1 MEDDLLDTP
10 ELNQFRNL
18 RNSRALAQEEALA
31 QSSAEKGGLIDDIGR
46 SMMALPATLFSGD
59 VEIRRQA
66 IQNNP
71 ELSNYQKAKQ
81 LRDLPPEKEA
91 PDTVGT
97 AMGTGATESGVANI
111 AIGLLAKRV
120 PVINGAGRVRSALQ
134 NTINQYGDLFR
145 RNPVGTTLS
154 ETLIGG
160 VAGGG
165 GFTLKDAYPDLP
177 AAQFI
182 GEMTTGLGVGL
193 GLPYI
198 AKNLTPTGIIVN
210 KGRDWFSLEGATSRA
225 ATRMQGLAD
234 PEVVLARLRS
244 GEELSPNAAL
254 TTAQRTGQS
263 KLIALENTIVDAA
276 NDGTLS
282 QQYADA
288 LQQTNQAIKDDL
300 DFGGTFPEDT
310 QQFFAHQVDHYRALL
325 DARMAVAAERA
336 NQAALK
342 VSPNQTKEALETAVR
357 EEVEAAYREARGLE
371 NSLFE
376 AVDPELPVDVGV
388 SKSARNNWSGK
399 LPEAQKENMPSAASY
414 LDPTSSNY
422 IGRVKKNKKGEAL
435 NTLGQ
440 TTVFEL
446 RGVQSALRAEA
457 RAARS
462 GEVPNRQK
470 AMIADELAD
479 SITEDISRIYM
490 DTEGDNPVAMA
501 VAYSRELNQRF
512 SQGTVG
518 KILGKSGTGAARLD
532 PSVTLSRTLGI
543 SSASN
548 KVAYDQIL
556 TAVEGNP
563 AVQASMED
571 FLKHNFFRGSEFDA
585 AAANRFLNS
594 NEDLMARM
602 PVLRDEVNEAIR
614 TGDATRLKRPRGF
627 ADPKVNKAIIFT
639 GKGPDE
645 AFNSIVNSMTTGREM
660 QQLVRMAA
668 RDVTGE
674 ATAGL
679 RTSFTQWVLKNAS
692 DNAGN
697 VNGASLATIFD
708 DRKTKIMINQLFDK
722 SHKARFER
730 VVRTAKLLDTARTAG
745 TLTSI
750 GTDKLDMFSSLVARV
765 TGAKVGRQVSN
776 TIQGPAIFA
785 QKFQELMQAGIANP
799 AEKLLI
805 DAIDNEELFKSLM
818 AVKLGGK
825 NSNRVLVRANRAINA
840 WMGVTLKNLAT
851 EEEQQQ
857 QPAPTN

>member
-10 ELNQFRNL
+10 QLNQFRNL
-18 RNSRALAQEEALA
+18 KNARALAQEEALA
-31 QSSAEKGGLIDDIGR
+31 QSSAEKGSLIDDIGR

-120 PVINGAGRVRSALQ
+120 PAINGAGRVRSALQ

-154 ETLIGG
+154 ESLIGG
-160 VAGGG
+160 VAAGG

-198 AKNLTPTGIIVN
+198 AKNLTPTGYIVG

-234 PEVVLARLRS
+234 PETVLKQLRS

-254 TTAQRTGQS
+254 TIAQRTGQS

-310 QQFFAHQVDHYRALL
+310 QQFFAHQVAHYSALL

-342 VSPNQTKEALETAVR
+342 VSPSQTKEALETTVR

-371 NSLFE
+371 NKLYE

-414 LDPTSSNY
+414 LDPKSSNY

-639 GKGPDE
+639 GKGSDE

-668 RDVTGE
+668 RDATGE

-697 VNGASLATIFD
+697 VNGASLAAIFD

-745 TLTSI
+745 TLTDI
-750 GTDKLDMFSSLVARV
+750 GTDKLDMFSSIVARV

-776 TIQGPAIFA
+776 TIQTPAIFA

-825 NSNRVLVRANRAINA
+825 NNNRVLVRADRAINA

-851 EEEQQQ
+851 EEEEQQ